1 MAVAVGMVEA
11 AVETVEEVV
20 VEMEEEVAAVEEGEM
35 VGVEW
40 PMVFVSGR
48 LREGGNLAFVEKM
61 MHSFLKGDLSKR
73 GSL

>member
-11 AVETVEEVV
+11 AVETVEEEVV

-61 MHSFLKGDLSKR
+61 MHSFLKGDLRK
-73 GSL
+73 

>member
-11 AVETVEEVV
+11 AVGTVEEEVV

-61 MHSFLKGDLSKR
+61 MHSFLKGDLSK
-73 GSL
+73 